1 MTYQIEYAAEQDAPE
16 LGILNVDSFN
26 ARIIF
31 PAMFPGSTQSTLH
44 AYKAIHVMKHLAN
57 PETHV
62 LKATDPTSG
71 AIVGYGRW
79 HVPAVLGVTPNV
91 PELSE
96 QAQTYAKDPVAFA
109 PEPMNREVYTAF
121 RAMLEEGRKRHTTER
136 DMMLDLLVTLPSYQG
151 RGVGTAL
158 LRWGIEIADRLQ
170 VRIYLEST
178 PEGYPLYIKYGW
190 KKIDEATLD
199 LSQLNSPSQGKDT
212 FVLMMRDPLPVS

>member
-1 MTYQIEYAAEQDAPE
+1 MAYEIEYATEQDAPE
-16 LGILNVDSFN
+16 LGLINNDSFQSRMILG
-26 ARIIF
+26 AIF
-31 PAMFPGSTQSTLH
+31 PESSQPTLR
-44 AYKAIHVMKHLAN
+44 AYKAIHVMKHLVN

-79 HVPAVLGVTPNV
+79 HIPAVLGVTPNV
-91 PELSE
+91 PGLSD

-109 PEPMNREVYTAF
+109 PEPMNREIYAAF

-136 DMMLDLLVTLPSYQG
+136 DMMLDLLATLPSCQG

-158 LRWGIEIADRLQ
+158 LRWGIEVADRLQ
-170 VRIYLEST
+170 ARIYLEST
-178 PEGYPLYIKYGW
+178 PEGYPLYLKYGW

-199 LSQLNSPSQGKDT
+199 MEQHNGQGKDT
-212 FVLMMRDPLPVS
+212 FVLMMRDPLPAS